1 MASEHAVADIRSESF
16 PDYEPAIQDTYIEG
30 YDPVSLAAP
39 HASLNKHATWISM
52 GLILASLHGFGM
64 AVWGGAAMLYGF
76 GAQQHDYA
84 QIMLLIG
91 VVEMVLPLVGGA
103 ILLGRG
109 RKDYKAYRKATGR
122 VN

>member
-30 YDPVSLAAP
+30 YDPVSLSAP
-39 HASLNKHATWISM
+39 HSSLNKYFTWIAM
-52 GLILASLHGFGM
+52 ALILGSLYGFGI
-64 AVWGGAAMLYGF
+64 AVWGGAAMLYGL
-76 GAQQHDYA
+76 GAQEGDYG
-84 QIMLLIG
+84 QLLLILG
-91 VVEMVLPLVGGA
+91 LVEMAVTLGGA
-103 ILLGRG
+103 ALLLGLG